1 MLLLSVSFWNCEKDD
16 LCAEDTP
23 VTPQLIIEF
32 YDEADRTLLKNVS
45 KLVVFNTA
53 FPTNPTFDADAVSK
67 FTIPLETSKTSTTFN
82 FGLNIND
89 GDDANDL
96 ADVITFNYS
105 KDDIYI
111 SRACGY
117 KTIFTLN
124 ENNPIVK
131 TVVDDWI
138 KGFDVIQPSINNQ
151 NETHVKIYF

>member
-1 MLLLSVSFWNCEKDD
+1 MVLLSVSFWNCEKDD

-23 VTPQLIIEF
+23 VTPQLVIEF
-32 YDEADRTLLKNVS
+32 YDEADRTLLKNVT
-45 KLVVFNTA
+45 KLGILAPSFIQGYS
-53 FPTNPTFDADAVSK
+53 FDGVSK
-67 FTIPLETSKTSTTFN
+67 ITIPLKTSQTNTALRFI
-82 FGLNIND
+82 LNGSD
-89 GDDANDL
+89 ADTSDDLEDL
-96 ADVITFNYS
+96 LTFNYS
-105 KDDIYI
+105 KEDVYI

-138 KGFDVIQPSINNQ
+138 KDFEVVQPSINNQ